1 MLQNDATRTL
11 VAPWSLRATAW
22 PTVSTPVTW
31 EEIEQG
37 IRIDDFRIDNVRER
51 VREVGDLW
59 KPVAVG
65 KKRFDLRKVFTPKP
79 KKSERRMRMQNEEN
93 GE

>member
-1 MLQNDATRTL
+1 
-11 VAPWSLRATAW
+11 
-22 PTVSTPVTW
+22 VSTPVTW
-31 EEIEQG
+31 EEIEEG

-65 KKRFDLRKVFTPKP
+65 KKRFDLKKVFAAPAT
-79 KKSERRMRMQNEEN
+79 KKRA
-93 GE
+93 G